1 MSNLLIPTQFTSI
14 LEIQL
19 QFLIKWNPD
28 DLSTLWLS
36 THYTRLLLCGFII
49 NDDIKATYTTHTTL
63 AQLQPKYFSF
73 DADLI
78 FHIYCIYIYIC
89 TCLFTY
95 VCVWVWVCLCLGLW
109 IFVSYLLVGCTAK
122 KKHIQFDFIWTKV
135 DSPLNR
141 TRSMFYTVH
150 THLNPHQHPHS
161 DRL

>member
-78 FHIYCIYIYIC
+78 FHIYCIYIYIY
-89 TCLFTY
+89 LY
-95 VCVWVWVCLCLGLW
+95 LSIYVCLCVSVSVFVPW
-109 IFVSYLLVGCTAK
+109 SMDFCFVSIGWL
-122 KKHIQFDFIWTKV
+122 
-135 DSPLNR
+135 
-141 TRSMFYTVH
+141 
-150 THLNPHQHPHS
+150 HS
-161 DRL
+161 KEKAYSIRFHMDQG